1 MNAFSHVVFLII
13 TLIFP
18 PFGLVWLCC
27 AVSASNKRKRLEDRR
42 RDEQIELLKII
53 ANQGKGNK

>member
-1 MNAFSHVVFLII
+1 MSAFSHVVFLII

-27 AVSASNKRKRLEDRR
+27 SVSASNKRKRLEDRR

-53 ANQGKGNK
+53 ANQSKGNK